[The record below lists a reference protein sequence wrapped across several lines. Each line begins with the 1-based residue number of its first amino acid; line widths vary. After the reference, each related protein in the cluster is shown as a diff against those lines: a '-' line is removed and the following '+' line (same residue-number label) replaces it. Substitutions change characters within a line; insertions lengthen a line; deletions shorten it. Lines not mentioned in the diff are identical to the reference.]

1 MDSNEKEEE
10 KQNPIPSKSDNYNI
24 YSWGFSKYGQTGLDN
39 CQYTDE
45 PNKLF
50 IPLIKEVVSI
60 SCGEFN
66 SSIIFKDNKTYLYG
80 LNTFGQLG
88 NGSNRF
94 KSKKLSIIPLLS
106 PIKFKQISLG
116 GGHALG
122 ISNEGKLF
130 SWGLNIFGQLGLG
143 HNNNI
148 SQPTLI
154 EKICFFDNSSQQ
166 EYDSSNYNLK
176 EINFK
181 YDKNILEIK
190 AGPQHSL
197 FLTEDNNL
205 YSCGFAKFGDLGYYL
220 DNDDPS
226 ENNIFTKIDF
236 EKNFDLKK
244 VKNNYIGKI
253 SKISAGLTRTGFISD
268 NKFIFIF
275 GGDDNSNLKIIH
287 KFNID
292 DLLKEKSKSNEN
304 IIIKD
309 FQIGKNFSV
318 VLTNTG
324 IVLTEGDNSLGQ
336 LGRTSSENKDDN
348 YIFKKV
354 EIPEKIESI
363 SVGYEFT
370 YAMSN
375 TKKVYAWGSNKYG
388 QIPEFNKNKC
398 DQPLYLKKI
407 SNLNPSMISCGGYHV
422 SALCNINY
430 ELNDTIKFFKNV
442 PLNKCFNNDDFRK
455 KEIYYE
461 RISETVDNQQQKLDV
476 FDAQEKDYQK
486 KLKEYEKKIK
496 LIKSKESGNTNNS
509 QEQDDLENVEI
520 EKVLNEEI
528 KFEELVFP
536 EDALIGSG
544 AFGEVKKA
552 YWRKTL
558 VSVKT
563 LKAEALNIE
572 KQVKPFIEEFNL
584 LRQLRHP
591 NILLYLGGNI
601 TTPPYF
607 LVTEYYENGNLFQF
621 LHGKDAPDLEDVERL
636 NLALEIAQGINYL
649 HSFNPPILHRDL
661 KSLNILLDKNF
672 VAKIA
677 DFGWAR
683 LRDEHMTKLR
693 GTFQWMAP
701 EVITNENYTEKADV
715 YSFGIILWE
724 FWSKEPPYKGIK
736 AKEVGIKV
744 KNNKNF
750 RPTMPDE
757 VPQEIAELI
766 KCCWDADPDK
776 RPTFLDI
783 INYIDEYL
791 KSL

>member
-1 MDSNEKEEE
+1 MNSKEKE
-10 KQNPIPSKSDNYNI
+10 NSKSNNYHI
-24 YSWGFSKYGQTGLDN
+24 YNWGFSKYGQTGLDN
-39 CQYTDE
+39 CQFTDE

-50 IPLIKEVVSI
+50 IPLTKEVISL

-66 SSIIFKDNKTYLYG
+66 SSLIFKDNKTYLYG

-116 GGHALG
+116 GGHVLG

-143 HNNNI
+143 HNNNV
-148 SQPTLI
+148 SQPTLV
-154 EKICFFDNSSQQ
+154 EKIAILDNSINQ
-166 EYDSSNYNLK
+166 EYESTNYNLK

-197 FLTEDNNL
+197 ILMDDNTL
-205 YSCGFAKFGDLGYYL
+205 YSCGFAKFGALGYYL

-236 EKNFDLKK
+236 EKNFELKND
-244 VKNNYIGKI
+244 KNKKIGKI
-253 SKISAGLTRTGFISD
+253 NKISTGLTQSGFISD
-268 NKFIFIF
+268 DKIIYLF
-275 GGDDNSNLKIIH
+275 GGENNTNLKKLY
-287 KFNID
+287 KFNIEELVIKD
-292 DLLKEKSKSNEN
+292 NSKEKSNEN
-304 IIIKD
+304 ILIKD

-318 VLTNTG
+318 ILTNSG
-324 IVLTEGDNSLGQ
+324 IVLTAGDNSLGQ
-336 LGRTSSENKDDN
+336 LGRITQKNEEEDI
-348 YIFKKV
+348 IFKKV
-354 EIPEKIESI
+354 EIPEKIISI

-370 YAMSN
+370 YAISN
-375 TKKVYAWGSNKYG
+375 TKKIYAWGCNKYG
-388 QIPEFNKNKC
+388 QIPECSKNIC
-398 DQPLYLKKI
+398 EQPLFLNKI
-407 SNLNPSMISCGGYHV
+407 SILNPSMISCGGYHV
-422 SALCNINY
+422 SALCNFDS
-430 ELNDTIKFFKNV
+430 ELNDTVKFFKNN
-442 PLNKCFNNDDFRK
+442 PLNKCFNHEDFLK
-455 KEIYYE
+455 KEIFYE
-461 RISETVDNQQQKLDV
+461 RISETVDNQQQKIDA
-476 FDAQEKDYQK
+476 FDAKEKDYQK
-486 KLKEYEKKIK
+486 KLKEFEKKQK
-496 LIKSKESGNTNNS
+496 LLKLKESGNADNLLD
-509 QEQDDLENVEI
+509 QEDLENIEI
-520 EKVLNEEI
+520 EKILNEEI
-528 KFEELVFP
+528 NYDELVFP
-536 EDALIGSG
+536 EDASIGSG

-552 YWRKTL
+552 FWRKTL
-558 VSVKT
+558 VSVKF
-563 LKAEALNIE
+563 LKPEAQNME
-572 KQVKPFIEEFNL
+572 KQVKPFIEEYNL
-584 LRQLRHP
+584 LKQLRHP

-601 TTPPYF
+601 TTSPYF
-607 LVTEYYENGNLFQF
+607 LVTEFCENGNLFQF

-661 KSLNILLDKNF
+661 KSLNILLDKNY

>member
-1 MDSNEKEEE
+1 MDSKEKE
-10 KQNPIPSKSDNYNI
+10 KSNIKSIKPGEYHIYN
-24 YSWGFSKYGQTGLDN
+24 WGFSKYGQTGLEN

-50 IPLIKEVVSI
+50 IPLIKEVISI

-88 NGSNRF
+88 NGSNRY

-106 PIKFKQISLG
+106 QIKFKKISLG
-116 GGHALG
+116 GGHVLG
-122 ISNEGKLF
+122 ISNESKLF

-154 EKICFFDNSSQQ
+154 EKIGILDL
-166 EYDSSNYNLK
+166 ESSNIK
-176 EINFK
+176 ETSLT

-190 AGPQHSL
+190 AGAQHSL
-197 FLTEDNNL
+197 ILMEDNAL
-205 YSCGFAKFGDLGYYL
+205 CSCGFAKFGALGYYL

-236 EKNFDLKK
+236 DKNFENDYK
-244 VKNNYIGKI
+244 IGKI
-253 SKISAGLTRTGFISD
+253 SKISAGLSLSGFISD
-268 NKFIFIF
+268 DKFIFLF
-275 GGDDNSNLKIIH
+275 GSEKNSNIKELH
-287 KFNID
+287 QYNIEE
-292 DLLKEKSKSNEN
+292 LLKEKN
-304 IIIKD
+304 ILIKD
-309 FQIGKNFSV
+309 FQIGKNFAEI
-318 VLTNTG
+318 LTNNG
-324 IVLTEGDNSLGQ
+324 IVLTAGDNSLGQ
-336 LGRTSSENKDDN
+336 LGRISSQNINEN
-348 YIFKKV
+348 ISFKKV
-354 EIPEKIESI
+354 DLPEKINNI

-370 YAMSN
+370 YAISE
-375 TKKVYAWGSNKYG
+375 TKKIYAWGSNKYG
-388 QIPEFNKNKC
+388 QIPEYNKNIC

-407 SNLNPSMISCGGYHV
+407 SSLHPSLISCGGYHI
-422 SALCNINY
+422 SALCNCDSNL
-430 ELNDTIKFFKNV
+430 EDTVKFFKNI
-442 PLNKCFNNDDFRK
+442 PLNKCFKYDDFRK
-455 KEIYYE
+455 KEIFYE
-461 RISETVDNQQQKLDV
+461 RISETVDTQQQKLDV
-476 FDAQEKDYQK
+476 LEAQEKDYEK
-486 KLKEYEKKIK
+486 KLKEYEKKEKFIK
-496 LIKSKESGNTNNS
+496 LKESGEIDN
-509 QEQDDLENVEI
+509 LAENEDFENIEI
-520 EKVLNEEI
+520 EKVLEEEI
-528 KFEELVFP
+528 NYDELVFP
-536 EDALIGSG
+536 EDALVGSG

-558 VSVKT
+558 VSVKF
-563 LKAEALNIE
+563 LKLEAQNNE
-572 KQVKPFIEEFNL
+572 KQVKPFIEEYNL
-584 LRQLRHP
+584 LKQLRHP

-601 TTPPYF
+601 TSSPYF
-607 LVTEYYENGNLFQF
+607 LVTEFCENGNLFQF
-621 LHGKDAPDLEDVERL
+621 LHGKDAPDLEDIERL

-677 DFGWAR
+677 DFGWAK
-683 LRDEHMTKLR
+683 LREPHMTKLR

-701 EVITNENYTEKADV
+701 EVITNEHYTEKADV

-724 FWSKEPPYKGIK
+724 FWSKDPPYKGIK

-750 RPTMPDE
+750 RPKIPDE
-757 VPQEIAELI
+757 VPQEISELI
-766 KCCWDADPDK
+766 KCCWDADPEK
-776 RPTFLDI
+776 RPSFLDI

>member
-1 MDSNEKEEE
+1 MNSKEKE
-10 KQNPIPSKSDNYNI
+10 NSKSNNYHI
-24 YSWGFSKYGQTGLDN
+24 YNWGFSKYGQTGLDN
-39 CQYTDE
+39 CQFTDE

-50 IPLIKEVVSI
+50 IPLTKEVISL

-66 SSIIFKDNKTYLYG
+66 SSLIFKDNKAYLYG

-116 GGHALG
+116 GGHVLG

-143 HNNNI
+143 HNNNV
-148 SQPTLI
+148 SQPTLV
-154 EKICFFDNSSQQ
+154 EKIAILDNSINQ
-166 EYDSSNYNLK
+166 EYESTNYNLK

-181 YDKNILEIK
+181 YDTNILEIK

-197 FLTEDNNL
+197 ILMDDNNL
-205 YSCGFAKFGDLGYYL
+205 YSCGFAKFGALGYYL

-236 EKNFDLKK
+236 EKNFELKND
-244 VKNNYIGKI
+244 KNKKIGKI
-253 SKISAGLTRTGFISD
+253 NKISTGLTQSGFISD
-268 NKFIFIF
+268 DKIIYLF
-275 GGDDNSNLKIIH
+275 GGENNTNLKKLY
-287 KFNID
+287 KFNIEELIKD
-292 DLLKEKSKSNEN
+292 NSKEKSNEN
-304 IIIKD
+304 ILIKD

-318 VLTNTG
+318 ILTNSG
-324 IVLTEGDNSLGQ
+324 IVLTAGDNSLGQ
-336 LGRTSSENKDDN
+336 LGRITQKNEEEDI
-348 YIFKKV
+348 IFKKV
-354 EIPEKIESI
+354 EIPEKIISI

-370 YAMSN
+370 YAISN
-375 TKKVYAWGSNKYG
+375 TKKIYAWGCNKYG
-388 QIPEFNKNKC
+388 QIPECNKNIC
-398 DQPLYLKKI
+398 EQPLFLNKI
-407 SNLNPSMISCGGYHV
+407 SILNPSMISCGGYHV
-422 SALCNINY
+422 SALCNFDS
-430 ELNDTIKFFKNV
+430 ELNDTVKFFKNN
-442 PLNKCFNNDDFRK
+442 PLNKCFNHEDFLK
-455 KEIYYE
+455 KEIFYE
-461 RISETVDNQQQKLDV
+461 RISETVDNQQQKIDV
-476 FDAQEKDYQK
+476 FDAKEKDYQK
-486 KLKEYEKKIK
+486 KLKEFEKKQK
-496 LIKSKESGNTNNS
+496 LLKLKESGNADNLLD
-509 QEQDDLENVEI
+509 QEDLENIEI
-520 EKVLNEEI
+520 EKILNEEI
-528 KFEELVFP
+528 NYDELVFP
-536 EDALIGSG
+536 EDASIGSG

-552 YWRKTL
+552 FWRKTL
-558 VSVKT
+558 VSVKF
-563 LKAEALNIE
+563 LKPDAQNME
-572 KQVKPFIEEFNL
+572 KQVKPFIEEYNL
-584 LRQLRHP
+584 LKQLRHP

-601 TTPPYF
+601 TTSPYF
-607 LVTEYYENGNLFQF
+607 LVTEFCENGNLFQF

-661 KSLNILLDKNF
+661 KSLNILLDKNY